1 MATILLP
8 RDFKEFLK
16 LLNSHAVEY
25 LVVGGYAVNYH
36 GYPRATGDIDIWVA
50 RNRENAMRL
59 AAALH
64 EFGFTQVSSD
74 TFLVPDSVIRMGVP
88 PLRIEILTSISG
100 VEFAECY
107 GNRTPADLDGVPVNI
122 IDRDSLKK
130 NKRACGRL
138 KDLLDLEQL
147 P

>member
-8 RDFKEFLK
+8 RDFKEFLR
-16 LLNSHAVEY
+16 LLNSNAVEY

-50 RNRENAMRL
+50 RSPENAARITVV
-59 AAALH
+59 LH
-64 EFGFTQVSSD
+64 EFGFPDATPEL
-74 TFLVPDSVIRMGVP
+74 FLAPDAIIRMGLP

-100 VEFAECY
+100 VEFSECFANRMIAE
-107 GNRTPADLDGVPVNI
+107 LDGVPVNL
-122 IDRDSLKK
+122 IDRDSLKR
-130 NKRACGRL
+130 NKQASGRL
-138 KDLLDLEQL
+138 KDLADLEQL